1 MQPLVEPG
9 TSHTRPKQVSYRPAR
24 SSLGCTLRVLIQ
36 VQTLCI
42 QQLSV
47 IRRDPRRMVF
57 SDLEYDMG
65 CPRALKTVSFY
76 SASISPFAIPA

>member
-36 VQTLCI
+36 VQTLCTTNTSHPTFAHAGTGAPGG
-42 QQLSV
+42 LPS
-47 IRRDPRRMVF
+47 
-57 SDLEYDMG
+57 MG
-65 CPRALKTVSFY
+65 SHRVGHD
-76 SASISPFAIPA
+76 